1 VSELRKIYKYDMLH
15 NAILLVALASAAV
28 SIWGVTIDVRWLIGL
43 LLTATLLFSEVPYAI
58 GQYLLHQKVLER
70 YTGSTHAEMSKK
82 LQEYVPLFPPLPIL
96 AALMT
101 AGTIGGFLFF
111 LLNLFVQ
118 GALGPPK

>member
-1 VSELRKIYKYDMLH
+1 MLH
-15 NAILLVALASAAV
+15 NAILLVALAGTAV
-28 SIWGVTIDVRWLIGL
+28 SIWGVTLDIRWLISL
-43 LLTATLLFSEVPYAI
+43 LLAAALLFSEVPYAI

-70 YTGSTHAEMSKK
+70 YVGYTRAEMARK
-82 LQEYVPLFPPLPIL
+82 LQEYAPLFPPLPIL